1 MDEPFKEV
9 FNRPALER
17 MAVALATAYPRFE
30 AVRFL
35 DLASAG
41 LSDLE
46 LKERSLHISK
56 ALKETLPSAFPEV
69 VEIML
74 SSLGGAYPVDGE
86 IDERNEVGLSGFIV
100 MPFTDYVMLH
110 GLEHFDLS
118 LAALKNMTSR
128 FSGEFAIRAFL
139 EGNRDR
145 TLELLSEWC
154 DHEDKHVRRLVSEG
168 SRPRLPWA
176 PQLKQFMADP
186 SYTLPF
192 LERLKDD
199 PSEYVRRSVANH
211 LNDISKDHPDV
222 VADVCA
228 KWLEGASKE
237 RVKLVR
243 HALRSNIKAAHQPTL
258 KALGYDCEGISVA
271 RPWVQSE
278 PLIYGGALR
287 FGIELVNDTAASRD
301 YMLDFII
308 YHQKANGK
316 LAPKVFKWRKGKLEA
331 GQMLRVDGKHSIRP
345 ITTRKYYAGEHKVCA
360 LLNGVEHPMGDF
372 ELVMETE
379 ELAL

>member
-17 MAVALATAYPRFE
+17 MAVALAAVYPRFE
-30 AVRFL
+30 GARFL
-35 DLASAG
+35 DLAITG
-41 LSDLE
+41 LSELE

-56 ALKETLPSAFPEV
+56 ALKETLPSAFSEA
-69 VEIML
+69 VEILL
-74 SSLGGAYPVDGE
+74 STLGGAYPVDGE
-86 IDERNEVGLSGFIV
+86 VDDRDGIGLSGFIV
-100 MPFTDYVMLH
+100 MPCADYVMLH
-110 GLEHFDLS
+110 GLEHFDIS
-118 LAALKNMTSR
+118 LEALKQMTSR
-128 FSGEFAIRAFL
+128 FSGEFAIRSFL
-139 EGNRDR
+139 ERDRDR
-145 TLELLSEWC
+145 TLELLSKWC

-228 KWLEGASKE
+228 RWLQGASKD

-278 PLIYGGALR
+278 PLIFGGALR
-287 FGIELVNDTAASRD
+287 FGIELINDTAAPRD

-316 LAPKVFKWRKGKLEA
+316 LAPKVFKWRKGQLSA
-331 GQMLRVDGKHSIRP
+331 GQILRVDGKHSIRP
-345 ITTRKYYAGEHKVCA
+345 ITTRKYYAGEHKVSA
-360 LLNGVEHPMGDF
+360 LLNGVEYPVGAFD
-372 ELVMETE
+372 LVMEVE
-379 ELAL
+379 ELAF